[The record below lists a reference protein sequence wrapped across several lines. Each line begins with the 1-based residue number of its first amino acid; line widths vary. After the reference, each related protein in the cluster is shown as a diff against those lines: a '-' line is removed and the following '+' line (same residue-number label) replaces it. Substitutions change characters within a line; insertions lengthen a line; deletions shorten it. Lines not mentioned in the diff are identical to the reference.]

1 MPRFDKTK
9 RYINIKGQTF
19 GKGIWLD
26 NSGNIIYPGIGYEV
40 NRKTRNISQYNSD
53 GTITKYPWE
62 DWAKKKV
69 KEGELPAQSDLQSD
83 CYEYKYL

>member
-9 RYINIKGQTF
+9 RYKNKKGQTF

-40 NRKTRNISQYNSD
+40 NRKTRTISQYNSD
-53 GTITKYPWE
+53 GTTSSVGFAIR
-62 DWAKKKV
+62 
-69 KEGELPAQSDLQSD
+69 LL
-83 CYEYKYL
+83 